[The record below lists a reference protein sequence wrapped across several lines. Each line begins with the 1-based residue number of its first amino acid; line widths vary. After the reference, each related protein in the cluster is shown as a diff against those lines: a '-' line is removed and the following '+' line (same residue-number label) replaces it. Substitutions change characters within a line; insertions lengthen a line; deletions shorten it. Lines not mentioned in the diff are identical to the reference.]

1 MSGLFITIE
10 GIECVGK
17 STNAKFISDLLNKK
31 NIKTHLTREP
41 GGSSIGESLRSILLN
56 KDTNSSQK
64 KK

>member
-31 NIKTHLTREP
+31 NI
-41 GGSSIGESLRSILLN
+41 SLEKIKN
-56 KDTNSSQK
+56 KE
-64 KK
+64 